1 MRAKNPIYKQSAN
14 NLTREIIALIT
25 AKGGFATR
33 VNSQGQWDPVR
44 KVMRKGTTVKG
55 MTDIVGVL
63 KGRALFIE
71 VKVGKDKLRP
81 EQISVAQRVNRA
93 RGLWIMAK
101 SLDEFYRLRV
111 TGDAID
117 GFDFLAYVDAI
128 R

>member
-1 MRAKNPIYKQSAN
+1 MKAKPVSAN
-14 NLTREIIALIT
+14 NLTRQIIALIT

-81 EQISVAQRVNRA
+81 EQERVAEQVIKAGGVWAVA
-93 RGLWIMAK
+93 R
-101 SLDEFYRLRV
+101 SLDDVLGHIEQPKE
-111 TGDAID
+111 
-117 GFDFLAYVDAI
+117 
-128 R
+128 

>member
-1 MRAKNPIYKQSAN
+1 MKAKPVSAN
-14 NLTREIIALIT
+14 NLTRQIIALIT

-81 EQISVAQRVNRA
+81 EQERVAEQVIKAGGVWAVAKIIRRCF
-93 RGLWIMAK
+93 RTSGDSLGLGG
-101 SLDEFYRLRV
+101 RLSWAV
-111 TGDAID
+111 P
-117 GFDFLAYVDAI
+117 FFE
-128 R
+128 

>member
-1 MRAKNPIYKQSAN
+1 MKAKKPISKQSAN

-63 KGRALFIE
+63 NGVPLFIE

-81 EQISVAQRVNRA
+81 EQEAVAEKIKKAGGKWILA
-93 RGLWIMAK
+93 R
-101 SLDEFYRLRV
+101 SLDDVIFEMPPVMR
-111 TGDAID
+111 
-117 GFDFLAYVDAI
+117 GFFLPL
-128 R
+128 